1 MNAIVVLYF
10 LVGQIIITDSLAL
23 VCSTW
28 NYGYTWKV
36 ESSEIDRQKVAV
48 KEMTR
53 SIEKNCL
60 LKLVN
65 DELQAKVRSIS

>member
-36 ESSEIDRQKVAV
+36 ESS
-48 KEMTR
+48 T
-53 SIEKNCL
+53 S
-60 LKLVN
+60 
-65 DELQAKVRSIS
+65 